1 MKTQIMAALVLLAG
15 GSQIY
20 AREKF
25 ERFEYFAPLPKR
37 GDGFAHWLPSKNI
50 NSDATVA
57 SSGDATSIVAVPLP
71 KPKPVKRHR

>member
-37 GDGFAHWLPSKNI
+37 DDGSH
-50 NSDATVA
+50 T
-57 SSGDATSIVAVPLP
+57 GYHTRTSTRTRRSHQAGMPL
-71 KPKPVKRHR
+71 R

>member
-15 GSQIY
+15 ASQVN
-20 AREKF
+20 AQSEKF

-71 KPKPVKRHR
+71 KPVKRHQ